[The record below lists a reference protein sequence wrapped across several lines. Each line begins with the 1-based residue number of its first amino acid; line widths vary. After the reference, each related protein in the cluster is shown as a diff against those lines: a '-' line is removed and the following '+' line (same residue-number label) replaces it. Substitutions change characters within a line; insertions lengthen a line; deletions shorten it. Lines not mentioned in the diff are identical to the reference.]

1 VEDHLVL
8 LSAVSVSKHICCS
21 EVISRHAKRAGH
33 HIVGPVGQTCDARFL
48 FKIAGLECP
57 FRNAKQMREVPV
69 ASSIGNKDMITTDG
83 FDVEKKHALVGFSVD
98 LLHFMFVPVTFD
110 VRS

>member
-1 VEDHLVL
+1 
-8 LSAVSVSKHICCS
+8 
-21 EVISRHAKRAGH
+21 
-33 HIVGPVGQTCDARFL
+33 
-48 FKIAGLECP
+48 
-57 FRNAKQMREVPV
+57 MREVPV

>member
-1 VEDHLVL
+1 
-8 LSAVSVSKHICCS
+8 
-21 EVISRHAKRAGH
+21 
-33 HIVGPVGQTCDARFL
+33 
-48 FKIAGLECP
+48 
-57 FRNAKQMREVPV
+57 MREVPV

-98 LLHFMFVPVTFD
+98 PLHFMFVAVTFD